1 MALAAQMVRA
11 TSAVTSRLWHVR
23 GMMRFANLANRG
35 LLLMGGNPIIE
46 TRLNN
51 GARLLLDMRSAG
63 QWYSI
68 YSRNSD
74 SFWTKLCADLLDD
87 DQLFLDIG
95 ANIGIYAVQVS
106 HLRGNVGQC
115 HAFEPMPGN
124 IARLTDNVALNQQ
137 QDAITIH
144 PYGLSDAPATLQLAF
159 VSADHGEDTGNAEII
174 DAAAA
179 VGRAT
184 FAIEVRCLDDVALP
198 DLPVGVIKIDVEG
211 HEDHA
216 YRGGTKRL
224 TNDRPFIIA
233 EYNREELASRGLGPE
248 LQFAPHLPPDYQAMR
263 LHGRGGGGVLT
274 PIDDWLALP
283 RLDNIL
289 LCPAEKM
296 GRLNALGLI

>member
-1 MALAAQMVRA
+1 MALVEYMVRT
-11 TSAVTSRLWHVR
+11 TSAVTSRFWHVR
-23 GMMRFANLANRG
+23 GMMRVAGAANRCFRAV
-35 LLLMGGNPIIE
+35 GGNPIVA
-46 TRLNN
+46 TNLNN
-51 GARLLLDMRSAG
+51 GARLLLDMRSVG

-124 IARLTDNVALNQQ
+124 IARLTENVALNQQ
-137 QDAITIH
+137 QGVISIH

-159 VSADHGEDTGNAEII
+159 VSADHGEDTGNAEIV

-179 VGRAT
+179 AGRET

-224 TNDRPFIIA
+224 TKDRPFIIA

-263 LHGRGGGGVLT
+263 LQAGGG
-274 PIDDWLALP
+274 
-283 RLDNIL
+283 
-289 LCPAEKM
+289 
-296 GRLNALGLI
+296 

>member
-1 MALAAQMVRA
+1 MAVAEYMVRA
-11 TSAVTSRLWHVR
+11 TSTVTSRLWHVR
-23 GMMRFANLANRG
+23 GVMRLANLANRG
-35 LLLMGGNPIIE
+35 LRLIGDNPIIA
-46 TRLNN
+46 TRLQN

-68 YSRNSD
+68 YSRRSD
-74 SFWTKLCADLLDD
+74 AYWTKLCADLLDE

-95 ANIGIYAVQVS
+95 ANIGMYAVQVM
-106 HLRGNVGQC
+106 HLKGNVGLC

-124 IARLTDNVALNQQ
+124 VARLTDNVALNQQ
-137 QDAITIH
+137 QGVVTIH

-159 VSADHGEDTGNAEII
+159 VAADNGEDTGNAEII

-198 DLPVGVIKIDVEG
+198 NLPIGVIKIDVEG
-211 HEDHA
+211 HEDCA
-216 YRGGTKRL
+216 YRGGAKRL
-224 TNDRPFIIA
+224 RKDRPFIIA

-248 LQFAPHLPPDYQAMR
+248 LQFGTHLPPDYYALR
-263 LHGRGGGGVLT
+263 RHARGGGLI

-283 RLDNIL
+283 RLDNVL

-296 GRLNALGLI
+296 ARLHALGLMR

>member
-1 MALAAQMVRA
+1 MALIEQVVRA

-23 GMMRFANLANRG
+23 GMMRLAHLANRG
-35 LLLMGGNPIIE
+35 LCLIGGNPIIA
-46 TRLNN
+46 TRLHN

-74 SFWTKLCADLLDD
+74 SFWTKLCADLLND

-95 ANIGIYAVQVS
+95 ANIGIYAVQVT
-106 HLRGNVGQC
+106 HLRGRFGLC

-124 IARLTDNVALNQQ
+124 IARLLDNVALNQQ

-159 VSADHGEDTGNAEII
+159 VSADHGEDTGNAEIV

-179 VGRAT
+179 AGRET

-211 HEDHA
+211 HENHA
-216 YRGGTKRL
+216 YRDGARRL
-224 TNDRPFIIA
+224 AKDRPFIIA
-233 EYNREELASRGLGPE
+233 EYNREELASRGIGPE
-248 LQFAPHLPPDYQAMR
+248 LQFGPHLPPDYKAMR
-263 LHGRGGGGVLT
+263 LHGGGGVLI

-289 LCPAEKM
+289 LCPEEKM
-296 GRLNALGLI
+296 TRLSAIGLI

>member
-23 GMMRFANLANRG
+23 GMMRCADIANRG
-35 LLLMGGNPIIE
+35 LLLMGGNPIIA

-51 GARLLLDMRSAG
+51 GAQLLLDMRSAG

-74 SFWTKLCADLLDD
+74 SFWAKLCADLLSD

-106 HLRGNVGQC
+106 HLRGNGGQC

-137 QDAITIH
+137 QGVITIH

-159 VSADHGEDTGNAEII
+159 VSADHGEDTGNAEIV

-179 VGRAT
+179 AGRET

-198 DLPVGVIKIDVEG
+198 DRPIGVIKIDVEG

-216 YRGGTKRL
+216 YRGGARRL
-224 TNDRPFIIA
+224 AKDRPFIIA
-233 EYNREELASRGLGPE
+233 EYNRAELASRGLGPA
-248 LQFAPHLPPDYQAMR
+248 LDFAAHLPSKYCALRRQED
-263 LHGRGGGGVLT
+263 VLT
-274 PIDDWLALP
+274 PIADWSALP
-283 RLDNIL
+283 RLDNLL
-289 LCPAEKM
+289 LCPEEKVA
-296 GRLNALGLI
+296 RLGKIGLI

>member
-1 MALAAQMVRA
+1 MALVEHMVRA

-23 GMMRFANLANRG
+23 GMMRVADTANRCFRAV
-35 LLLMGGNPIIE
+35 GGNPIVA
-46 TRLNN
+46 TNLNN
-51 GARLLLDMRSAG
+51 GARLLLDMRSVG

-124 IARLTDNVALNQQ
+124 IARLTENVALNQQ
-137 QDAITIH
+137 QGVISIH

-159 VSADHGEDTGNAEII
+159 VSADHGEDTGNAEIV

-179 VGRAT
+179 AGRET
-184 FAIEVRCLDDVALP
+184 FAIDVRCLDDVALP

-224 TNDRPFIIA
+224 TKDRPFIIA

-263 LHGRGGGGVLT
+263 LQAGGGADRHL
-274 PIDDWLALP
+274 
-283 RLDNIL
+283 
-289 LCPAEKM
+289 
-296 GRLNALGLI
+296 